1 MSPKQIR
8 QIRDALELT
17 QQQLADF
24 IGAGQVAVARWET
37 GIHKPRGANLKAL
50 TELAKKAAAKKKVR

>member
-1 MSPKQIR
+1 MSPAQVRKVR
-8 QIRDALELT
+8 EALGFT

-24 IGAGQVAVARWET
+24 IGASQVAVARWET

-50 TELAKKAAAKKKVR
+50 NELARKAAKKR